1 MTYRRT
7 VRRTRWLAGLLVVGL
22 TLVGVA
28 GGWALERHRGP
39 RFTATTD
46 VLVQFWDVQTFLL
59 TGQGGTVS
67 SQDVAD
73 AATLATSGNVL
84 DLAAS
89 RLGDGRNVE
98 ALAADVTATP
108 EVFGNGITITA
119 TGTTASSAERTS
131 SAVAAALSDTLQAR
145 IRNGAAGL
153 AGTSSG
159 DFGALVR
166 QRAAALSSSVQPLQ
180 VLRTAAA
187 QQTGPSMKTPAMLGI
202 VGLAAGVLLVIALVY
217 ARPVVTRPRDVQR
230 LTELP
235 AVPFDVRSGSPAAAR
250 LVRRL
255 LDVRPQGRVLFVP
268 VDDGAEKT
276 AEVFADWARHRT
288 DSPEEAARLVAV
300 PEPAGTV
307 LDPRPA
313 PGAVS
318 AVVLVAPAGV
328 ARRTV
333 ADAVA
338 LLRTWRAVDAV
349 VVPE

>member
-1 MTYRRT
+1 VSYRRT
-7 VRRTRWLAGLLVVGL
+7 ARRTRWIAGVLVVGL
-22 TLVGVA
+22 TLVGVL
-28 GGWALERHRGP
+28 GGWALEHARGP
-39 RFTATTD
+39 RFTASTD
-46 VLVQFWDVQTFLL
+46 VLVQFWDVQAFLL
-59 TGQGGTVS
+59 TGQGSTVS

-84 DLAAS
+84 DLAAQQ
-89 RLGDGRNVE
+89 LADGRDAA
-98 ALAADVTATP
+98 ALAATVTATP
-108 EVFGNGITITA
+108 QSLANGITITA
-119 TGTTASSAERTS
+119 TGTTASSAERAST
-131 SAVAAALSDTLQAR
+131 AVAQALDDTIQAR
-145 IRNGAAGL
+145 ITNSAAGL
-153 AGTSSG
+153 EGANSG
-159 DFGALVR
+159 DFGSLVR
-166 QRAAALSSSVQPLQ
+166 QRAQALSSSVQPLQ

-217 ARPVVTRPRDVQR
+217 ARPVVGGPRDAQR

-235 AVPFDVRSGSPAAAR
+235 AVPFDLHSGAPSATR

-255 LDVRPQGRVLFVP
+255 LDGRPQGRVLIVP
-268 VDDGAEKT
+268 VDAATEKAAEAF
-276 AEVFADWARHRT
+276 AEWARDRT

-300 PEPAGTV
+300 PDPTGTV

-318 AVVLVAPAGV
+318 AVVLVVPAGSS
-328 ARRTV
+328 RRTV

>member
-7 VRRTRWLAGLLVVGL
+7 VRRTRWIAGLLVVGL
-22 TLVGVA
+22 TLIGAA
-28 GGWALERHRGP
+28 GGWALGRARGP
-39 RFTATTD
+39 QFTASTD

-59 TGQGGTVS
+59 TGQGGAVS
-67 SQDVAD
+67 SSDVAD
-73 AATLATSGNVL
+73 ASTLATSGNVL

-89 RLGDGRNVE
+89 RLDDGRDGA
-98 ALAADVTATP
+98 ALAQDVTAVP
-108 EVFGNGITITA
+108 ESFGNGITITA
-119 TGTTASSAERTS
+119 TGTTASSASRTS
-131 SAVAAALSDTLQAR
+131 AAVAAALSDTIQTR
-145 IRNGAAGL
+145 INNSAAGL
-153 AGTSSG
+153 ENGGG
-159 DFGALVR
+159 DFGTLVR
-166 QRAAALSSSVQPLQ
+166 QRAQALSSSVQPLQ

-187 QQTGPSMKTPAMLGI
+187 QQTAPTMKTPAMLGI

-217 ARPVVTRPRDVQR
+217 ARPVVGRPRDVQR

-235 AVPFDVRSGSPAAAR
+235 AVPFDARSAAPAATR

-255 LDVRPQGRVLFVP
+255 LESRPHGRVLIVP
-268 VDDGAEKT
+268 VDAAAEKT
-276 AEVFADWARHRT
+276 AEVFADWARDRT
-288 DSPEEAARLVAV
+288 ESPQEAARLVAV
-300 PEPAGTV
+300 AEPTGTV

-318 AVVLVAPAGV
+318 SVVLVVPAG
-328 ARRTV
+328 ASRRTV